1 MFITR
6 KHLSRRTFLRGTG
19 VAVGLPLLDAMIP
32 AWTALAQTA
41 AKPTPHMGFIYF
53 PLGALMD
60 QWTPAAEGK
69 TFDLPP
75 ILKPLEPFRKQLT
88 IVSGL
93 ENTTAVGPVHALSP
107 GTWLSCVSPRKTQ
120 EPFGGIT
127 IDQIAAEHIG
137 QDTPLPSLELAAE
150 AHSVTGGSCDRDY
163 GCSYSGTISF
173 RTPSTPLPMEV
184 NPRKLF
190 ERLFGQGDTPSE
202 RKALVKQYGS
212 ILDEVSEEAQS
223 LQRKLGEQDRAMLGD
238 YLETVREIERFV
250 NPLAKKSMKPSGW
263 WSLISTKSNP
273 DASVSIA

>member
-1 MFITR
+1 
-6 KHLSRRTFLRGTG
+6 
-19 VAVGLPLLDAMIP
+19 MIP

-75 ILKPLEPFRKQLT
+75 IIKPLEPFRKQLT

-93 ENTTAVGPVHALSP
+93 ENNTAVGPVHALSP

-137 QDTPLPSLELAAE
+137 QDTPLPSLEA
-150 AHSVTGGSCDRDY
+150 
-163 GCSYSGTISF
+163 GC
-173 RTPSTPLPMEV
+173 
-184 NPRKLF
+184 
-190 ERLFGQGDTPSE
+190 
-202 RKALVKQYGS
+202 
-212 ILDEVSEEAQS
+212 
-223 LQRKLGEQDRAMLGD
+223 
-238 YLETVREIERFV
+238 
-250 NPLAKKSMKPSGW
+250 
-263 WSLISTKSNP
+263 
-273 DASVSIA
+273 